1 MTDDF
6 DAIMRGST
14 KFTDVN
20 FPIDDGIYWAD
31 AGQQHLSLSRI
42 NDLSWVRLS
51 DKYTERSDR
60 DNFWGTNGI
69 EPGDIN

>member
-31 AGQQHLSLSRI
+31 AG
-42 NDLSWVRLS
+42 
-51 DKYTERSDR
+51 
-60 DNFWGTNGI
+60 
-69 EPGDIN
+69 

>member
-1 MTDDF
+1 MPIRLDNRVSQADRYLEFSQVKQSDRWHSCEAAFYRLENMTDDF

-31 AGQQHLSLSRI
+31 AG
-42 NDLSWVRLS
+42 
-51 DKYTERSDR
+51 
-60 DNFWGTNGI
+60 
-69 EPGDIN
+69 